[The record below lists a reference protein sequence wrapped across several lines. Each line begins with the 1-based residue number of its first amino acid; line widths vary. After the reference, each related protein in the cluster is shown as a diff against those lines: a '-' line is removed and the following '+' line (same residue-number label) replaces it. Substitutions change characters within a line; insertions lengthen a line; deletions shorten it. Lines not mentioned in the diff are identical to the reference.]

1 MSTSVLP
8 FARRQAP
15 PPRRREGLRA
25 AVLGLSLL
33 AAAVFGGMLVLFV
46 LQSLPVWGHAGSGYL
61 TGVRWFY
68 RAREFGVLPMVYGTL
83 AVAGLALAVA
93 APLGIG
99 AAVCTA
105 ELLPRRAR
113 LAVKLAVELLA
124 AIPSVVYG
132 LLGVLLLRGWVA
144 RLLAPWEPLSGDTLA
159 TGGLLLAVMI
169 LPTIATLADDAL
181 AGVPAAA
188 REAGRALGLTQ
199 SEVIASVVLRR
210 ARPGLLAAV
219 LLGLGRA
226 LGETIAV
233 FLVIGRQDNQ
243 WPERLLA
250 LAPLARAGQ
259 TLTTKLGGSEAFIAW
274 GDPLHWGALIGLGL
288 VLLVMVGGVS
298 LAGAWLAARGRG
310 RA

>member
-1 MSTSVLP
+1 MSAVLP
-8 FARRQAP
+8 FARPQAP
-15 PPRRREGLRA
+15 PRRRREGLRA
-25 AVLGLSLL
+25 AAVGLAL
-33 AAAVFGGMLVLFV
+33 AAAAALGGILLLFGLA
-46 LQSLPVWGHAGSGYL
+46 SLPVWRHAGPGYL

-83 AVAGLALAVA
+83 AVATIALAVA

-99 AAVCTA
+99 TAVCTA

-113 LAVKLAVELLA
+113 LAVKLVVELLA

-188 REAGRALGLTQ
+188 REAARALGLTE
-199 SEVIASVVLRR
+199 SEVIVAVALRQ

-243 WPERLLA
+243 WPERLLS

-259 TLTTKLGGSEAFIAW
+259 TLTTKLGSSEAFIAW
-274 GDPLHWGALIGLGL
+274 GDPLHWAALVGLGL